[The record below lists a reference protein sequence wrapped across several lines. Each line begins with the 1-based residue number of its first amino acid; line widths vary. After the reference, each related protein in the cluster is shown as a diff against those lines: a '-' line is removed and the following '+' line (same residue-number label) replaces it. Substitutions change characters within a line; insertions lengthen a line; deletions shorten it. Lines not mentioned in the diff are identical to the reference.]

1 MKPDLNTVCVI
12 LAGGK
17 GSRMASASRH
27 KVCFPILGVPAI
39 NRAIDTYKAAGLRRF
54 MVVIG
59 QMPEQ
64 VIQTV
69 SDAHPDVTF
78 VYQANP
84 RGTGHAAMVA
94 ADALAAQN
102 FDGNVMIVMGDKV
115 AQKFVASDVLERF
128 KASAP
133 DVVAATLPKTPDS
146 TAGRVVTDKDGAIL
160 GVVELPDIKQARSKR
175 AKLTLAGKKF
185 TPALIERNSDSVN
198 ASMYMFNFAR
208 LQWALSKLKSNNA
221 QGELYLTDTLEIL
234 AAKGKVETL
243 LVKDSTALMAFNTPE
258 ELMAIEEIVRERE
271 TPPRVSVVSKRR
283 LSRKSYKPAKTWLSV
298 LNNNPPRLKKL
309 LDDTYGQDQT
319 LIADRRKAMIELVGQ
334 FIKQFGPDR
343 SMLLCRAPGRINLMG
358 RHVDHRGGFVNVMAI
373 SRDVL
378 LATAPRDDDTI
389 SLANLDSK
397 QFPPREFSISEL
409 VRGFSWTDWMEFL
422 GSRAAQSVIQS
433 APGDWS
439 HYARAPLLRMEHEI
453 RGVHLKGMDCLVSG
467 NIPMGAGLSSSSAL
481 VVAFAEAAVMLNGL
495 NVGMRD
501 FIDLCGEGEWFVGS
515 RGGSAD
521 HAAIRTSKA
530 GTISRVG
537 FFPFNLAGQVPF
549 PKSMRVVIAHS
560 GAQAI
565 KSAGARDIYN
575 QRVASYEIAQMLLK
589 RIWPAAASIEH
600 LRDLAPGHLGVRPGE
615 IYRALKLLPGY
626 ASRAQLRK
634 LLDGSDSER
643 LEQVFATHAN
653 VGSYDLRGVALFGI
667 SECLRSEQFAEA
679 ITAGDFERVAGFMRA
694 SHDGDRLFRQ
704 DSAGKEKK
712 FVVRT
717 DNGSLERLAVTNADL
732 AIQPGRYACSTSA
745 LDQLVDISNSVD
757 GVVGSQLAGA
767 GLGGCMMILVRAD
780 AMENLMRQLKKRF
793 YRPRKM
799 KFDAHVCSPAAGAGV
814 LEL

>member
-1 MKPDLNTVCVI
+1 
-12 LAGGK
+12 
-17 GSRMASASRH
+17 MASASRH

-39 NRAIDTYKAAGLRRF
+39 VRAIDTYKAAGLHRF

-78 VYQANP
+78 VNQANP

-102 FDGNVMIVMGDKV
+102 FDGNIMVVMGDKV
-115 AQKFVASDVLERF
+115 AQREVVCNVLKRF
-128 KASAP
+128 ETSGA
-133 DVVAATLPKTPDS
+133 DVVVTTLPKTADS
-146 TAGRVVTDKDGAIL
+146 TAGRVVTDKDGSVLA
-160 GVVELPDIKQARSKR
+160 VVELPDIKQARR
-175 AKLTLAGKKF
+175 RRTKLPLAGKKF
-185 TPALIERNSDSVN
+185 SPAVIERNSDGVN
-198 ASMYMFNFAR
+198 ASMYMFNFAK
-208 LQWALSKLKSNNA
+208 LQWALSKLKSDNV
-221 QGELYLTDTLEIL
+221 QGELYLTDTVEHI
-234 AAKGKVETL
+234 AENKGKVETL
-243 LVKDSTALMAFNTPE
+243 LVKDSTALMAFNTPQ
-258 ELMAIEEIVRERE
+258 ELMAIEEILRERE
-271 TPPRVSVVSKRR
+271 TPPRVSVVSKRK
-283 LSRKSYKPAKTWLSV
+283 LSKKIYKPAKDWLAV

-309 LDDTYGQDQT
+309 LRDTYGSDQT
-319 LIADRRKAMIELVGQ
+319 LIAERRGAMIELVGK

-378 LATAPRDDDTI
+378 LATAPREDDTI
-389 SLANLDSK
+389 TLTNLNAK
-397 QFPPREFSISEL
+397 QFPPRQFSIFEL
-409 VRGFSWTDWMEFL
+409 VRGFSWADWMEFL

-467 NIPMGAGLSSSSAL
+467 NIPIGAGLSSSSAL
-481 VVAFAEAAVMLNGL
+481 VVAFAEAAVTLNGL

-521 HAAIRTSKA
+521 HAAIRTSKV

-537 FFPFNLAGQVPF
+537 FFPFNLAGHVAF
-549 PKSMRVVIAHS
+549 PDGMRVVIAHS
-560 GAQAI
+560 GSQAI

-589 RIWPAAASIEH
+589 RTWPAAASTEH
-600 LRDLAPGHLGVRPGE
+600 LRDLAPAHLGVRPGE
-615 IYRALKLLPGY
+615 IYRALKRLPSRT
-626 ASRAQLRK
+626 SRAQLRK
-634 LLDGSDSER
+634 LLDGPDSQR
-643 LEQVFATHAN
+643 LEQLFATHAN
-653 VGSYDLRGVALFGI
+653 LGNYDPRGVALYGI

-679 ITAGDFERVAGFMRA
+679 ISGGDYERVAAFMQA

-704 DSAGKEKK
+704 GSDGKQHK
-712 FVVRT
+712 FAVRT

-732 AIQPGRYACSTSA
+732 AVQPGRYACSTSA
-745 LDQLVDISNSVD
+745 IDQLVDISNSVD

-780 AMENLMRQLKKRF
+780 ALENLMRQLKRRF
-793 YRPRKM
+793 YRPQKM
-799 KFDAHVCSPAAGAGV
+799 KFDAHVCQPAAGAGV

>member
-1 MKPDLNTVCVI
+1 
-12 LAGGK
+12 
-17 GSRMASASRH
+17 MASASRH
-27 KVCFPILGVPAI
+27 KVCFPILGVAAI

-78 VYQANP
+78 VYQAVP
-84 RGTGHAAMVA
+84 RGTGHAAKVA

-102 FDGNVMIVMGDKV
+102 FTGNVMVVMGDKV
-115 AQKFVASDVLERF
+115 AQTEVVTNVLERF
-128 KASAP
+128 ESSKA
-133 DVVAATLPKTPDS
+133 DVVVTTLAKTKES
-146 TAGRVVTDKDGAIL
+146 TAGRVVTDKDGSVL

-175 AKLTLAGKKF
+175 TKLPLAGKKL
-185 TPALIERNSDSVN
+185 TPAAIEKNSDGVN
-198 ASMYMFNFAR
+198 ASLYMFNFAK
-208 LQWALSKLKSNNA
+208 LQQALRKLKSNNA
-221 QGELYLTDTLEIL
+221 QGELYLTDTVEYI
-234 AAKGKVETL
+234 AGKGKVETL
-243 LVKDSTALMAFNTPE
+243 LVKDSTALMAFNTPQ
-258 ELMAIEEIVRERE
+258 ELMAIEDIVRQYE

-283 LSRKSYKPAKTWLSV
+283 LSKKIYKPASQWLSL

-309 LDDTYGQDQT
+309 LSDTYGSDET
-319 LIADRRKAMIELVGQ
+319 LIADRRAAMIELVEK
-334 FIKQFGPDR
+334 FAKKFGPDR

-378 LATAPRDDDTI
+378 LATAPREDDTI
-389 SLANLDSK
+389 TLANLNEK
-397 QFPPREFSISEL
+397 LFPPRQFSISEL
-409 VRGFSWTDWMEFL
+409 VRGFSWADWMEFL

-481 VVAFAEAAVMLNGL
+481 VVAFAEAAVTLNGL
-495 NVGMRD
+495 SVGMRD

-530 GTISRVG
+530 GAISRVG

-549 PKSMRVVIAHS
+549 PQNMRVVIAHS

-589 RIWPAAASIEH
+589 RVWPAAASIEH

-615 IYRALKLLPGY
+615 IYRALKRLPGNV
-626 ASRAQLRK
+626 SRAQLRK
-634 LLDGSDSER
+634 LLDGDDSER
-643 LEQVFATHAN
+643 LEQLFATHAN
-653 VGSYDLRGVALFGI
+653 VGSYDLRGVALYGI

-679 ITAGDFERVAGFMRA
+679 ISAGDYERVASFMRA
-694 SHDGDRLFRQ
+694 SHDGDRLYRQ
-704 DSAGKEKK
+704 DSHGKEKK

-717 DNGSLERLAVTNADL
+717 DNGYLERLAVTNADL
-732 AIQPGRYACSTSA
+732 AVQPGRYACSTSA

-780 AMENLMRQLKKRF
+780 ALDNLMRQLKKRF
-793 YRPRKM
+793 YRPQKM
-799 KFDAHVCSPAAGAGV
+799 KFDAHVCTPAAGAGV
-814 LEL
+814 LEI